1 MANSVKINVDVVTN
15 ITGQDDVKKLQES
28 LNALNSANASR
39 AKSEKAASASK
50 QRSII
55 QIAEE
60 IAAEN
65 KKRQIQ
71 IDAYNASIAAYIKE
85 ASSLSN
91 ITRLIQHKASIELA
105 AAKQEKSLADE
116 TQKAQKYAYNFT
128 AIEVKMGIDGA
139 KARAKAEKEAAAARA
154 KAEKEAAAAQDKAA
168 KAAEKAAKEA
178 ERAEKEAAKEAEK
191 ASKAKIRAEK
201 EAAKEAEKAS
211 KAEIRA
217 EKEAAKE
224 AEKAYKAEMKQE
236 QQLKKMSD
244 QRLSS
249 AASSASYL
257 VSKTQSSFSRIKDIA
272 LGTLAG
278 LGLDEL
284 FSSIGEKLLTAT
296 SNASSIVESEN
307 LLRATYNE
315 GADALLN
322 WADKNAEAYGLANAS
337 AKQYLSFLTGVLNNT
352 DISSDKLGSMAQ
364 NYTRLVGDMA
374 SAYNTEI
381 DDAFQAIRSGI
392 AGNTLAMQRYGIVL
406 SVTNLQ
412 QYLQSKGIETTYRSL
427 DAASKQ
433 YVRYAYIMEHTSE
446 IQGDYTRTFESFAN
460 SVKTLKNEWNN
471 FLSLLGQYAIPV
483 LMPIINALRTAI
495 AYAGAI
501 LKYLAEI
508 YGWEQYTTI
517 AVDYSYQQVENIEDA
532 VDSQEDLTKEVNNTN
547 KALKSGVKLLDLY
560 SLDFSDASDASSA
573 GTTPEKIPVSAQ
585 LEDLANIDYN
595 VPESILPEIN
605 IDPAKVKA
613 IGDTIAGIINGVG
626 VFIEGVKTWLDKPL
640 PNKLIDI
647 GGLVGGLFAWNLIKP
662 KLSELP
668 GKIGAWI
675 SKTWK
680 DPLKGPIL
688 KVFTGLGS
696 VALAGIGGWNLG
708 SVLYGIFE
716 EGVVDI
722 PGLISGVLLTV
733 GGLIGAFAA
742 GPVVGVAAAITAALA
757 GGIAYIY
764 EIDKSAEEAVGNVMS
779 GTRSLVDYINE
790 QPAHESIQT
799 FSSEISGLS
808 STADGLKES
817 MLTAIGEAGNF
828 DTAVTTLPEGQ
839 TSAEFM
845 TEKYNNLTTSVK
857 NYIETVKTPV
867 DSALLDSLTGP
878 NGLLEGADALAKK
891 LEDSLSSIREIQKA
905 DIAGYREE
913 LSELSAKKASGT
925 ITDDELERMS
935 FIIEQLKILG
945 GISGELATAKFDID
959 LTTLGESLNVVKLD
973 VETNYADYAKAKEQY
988 EDDVAYFT
996 RAIEGLDKTSAS
1008 YQEDLKRY
1016 TDALER
1022 SKATLDVAEGQ
1033 LRNNLTSI
1041 SEAAEKGYY
1050 AAQKQ
1055 FYADA
1060 LPAAANYLVKLPT
1073 KDIWINAYKDAF
1085 GDAGWRD
1092 VVDAPDDITIRQ
1104 YAEVDLE
1111 LPKEELAAMTDEQ
1124 LEDLLFASREM
1135 QLLVA
1140 GKVSTEEMYYIT
1152 NKGKKA
1158 ATLVGGF
1165 YEDFRDKMLNT
1176 LGDSSNAYVDEDWSV
1191 KFKDLDLYVDMGI
1204 KPGDILTDE
1213 DKNALFNEINSL
1225 PEVIEPSTEKAGDE
1239 IGDNLTD
1246 SASESITS
1254 EESTEKM
1261 TSAVE
1266 EGLTSA
1272 LENVETPEEAKTK
1285 GSDLAESITSGVTSG
1300 FNTALAP
1307 GSEFMKAADNLT
1319 NTLVNI
1325 PTKFETAFKS
1335 AVNNVAGYI
1344 NSLVNGLKQ
1353 QLEGLNLPEGEL
1365 TVAQLYNSL
1374 KDSNFKIPMLA
1385 NGGVIPANN
1394 PFLAVL
1400 GDQKSGVNVEAPVT
1414 VIQEAVRNV
1423 VNDPGTSDNIEV
1435 KVYIGDREI
1444 RDFVIDTVT
1453 ANNLVVG

>member
-1 MANSVKINVDVVTN
+1 MANNVRINVDVVTN
-15 ITGQDDVKKLQES
+15 ITGQDDVKKLQDS

-71 IDAYNASIAAYIKE
+71 IDAHNASIAAYIKE

-91 ITRLIQHKASIELA
+91 ITRLSQHKASIELA

-128 AIEVKMGIDGA
+128 AIEVKMGIEGA

-168 KAAEKAAKEA
+168 K
-178 ERAEKEAAKEAEK
+178 
-191 ASKAKIRAEK
+191 
-201 EAAKEAEKAS
+201 EAEKAS
-211 KAEIRA
+211 KAEIKA
-217 EKEAAKE
+217 NNEKL
-224 AEKAYKAEMKQE
+224 KQE
-236 QQLKKMSD
+236 QQLKKASE
-244 QRLSS
+244 QRFDS
-249 AASSASYL
+249 AASSASSL
-257 VSKTQSSFSRIKDIA
+257 VQKTQSSFSRIRDIA
-272 LGTLAG
+272 LGTLTA

-284 FSSIGEKLLTAT
+284 FGNIGQQLSTAT

-315 GADALLN
+315 GANALLN
-322 WADKNAEAYGLANAS
+322 WADANAEAYGLANAS

-381 DDAFQAIRSGI
+381 EDAFQAIRSGI

-412 QYLQSKGIETTYRSL
+412 QYLQSKGIDTTYRSL

-501 LKYLAEI
+501 LKYLASI

-532 VDSQEDLTKEVNNTN
+532 VDSQEDLTAEVKNTN

-560 SLDFSDASDASSA
+560 SLDFSDASGKSSAA
-573 GTTPEKIPVSAQ
+573 GTTPEKRPVSAQ
-585 LEDLANIDYN
+585 LEDLANIDYK
-595 VPESILPEIN
+595 VPESVLPEIN
-605 IDPAKVKA
+605 VDPDKVKA

-626 VFIEGVKTWLDKPL
+626 VFIEGIKNWLDKPL
-640 PNKLIDI
+640 PNKLLDI
-647 GGLVGGLFAWNLIKP
+647 GGLIGGLFAWNLIKP

-680 DPLKGPIL
+680 DPIKGSVLKI
-688 KVFTGLGS
+688 FTGLGS
-696 VALAGIGGWNLG
+696 VALTGIGGWNLG
-708 SVLYGIFE
+708 SAIGNSIKT
-716 EGVVDI
+716 GMADI
-722 PGLISGVLLTV
+722 PGFISGGLMTL
-733 GGLIGAFAA
+733 GGIVGAFLSSYAF
-742 GPVVGVAAAITAALA
+742 GVAALVTSMITIPVAAA
-757 GGIAYIY
+757 FTYYY
-764 EIDKSAEEAVGNVMS
+764 ESEKAAEEAITNVMS

-799 FSSEISGLS
+799 FSSEISCLS

-817 MLTAIGEAGNF
+817 MLTAIGEAENF
-828 DTAVTTLPEGQ
+828 DTAVTVLPDGQ

-845 TEKYNNLTTSVK
+845 TEKYNTLTDSVK
-857 NYIETVKTPV
+857 DYIDTVKTPV
-867 DSALLDSLTGP
+867 DSALLDTLTGP
-878 NGLLEGADALAKK
+878 NGLLAGADDLAKK
-891 LEDSLSSIREIQKA
+891 LEESLSSIRELQKA
-905 DIAGYREE
+905 DIARYREE
-913 LSELSAKKASGT
+913 LSELSAKKASGN
-925 ITDDELERMS
+925 ITDAELERMS
-935 FIIEQLKILG
+935 FLIEQLKLLG
-945 GISGELATAKFDID
+945 GISGELATAQYDID
-959 LTTLGESLNVVKLD
+959 LTTWGASLDLVKSD
-973 VETNYADYAKAKEQY
+973 VETAYDKYAFAIDTYNNDIE
-988 EDDVAYFT
+988 YFT
-996 RAIEGLDKTSAS
+996 NAIEGLDKTSSDYKTKLEEYTNSLEAAKAGLDTTEA
-1008 YQEDLKRY
+1008 QLK
-1016 TDALER
+1016 
-1022 SKATLDVAEGQ
+1022 
-1033 LRNNLTSI
+1033 NNLTSI
-1041 SEAAEKGYY
+1041 SEAAEKGAY
-1050 AAQKQ
+1050 AAEKQ
-1055 FYADA
+1055 FYEDT
-1060 LPAAANYLVKLPT
+1060 LPAAANFLLNDVNGSA
-1073 KDIWINAYKDAF
+1073 WIAHYKKAF
-1085 GDAGWRD
+1085 GDIDWRD
-1092 VVDAPDDITIRQ
+1092 VVDAPEEVTIRQ
-1104 YAEVDLE
+1104 FARVDLQLTQE
-1111 LPKEELAAMTDEQ
+1111 QVDAMTDEE
-1124 LEDLLFASREM
+1124 LEGLLFASKEM
-1135 QLLVA
+1135 QLLID
-1140 GKVSTEEMYYIT
+1140 GKVSSKDMYYIS
-1152 NKGKKA
+1152 NNGKRHN
-1158 ATLVGGF
+1158 TLLGGV
-1165 YEDFRDKMLNT
+1165 YADFRDDMLSNIS
-1176 LGDSSNAYVDEDWSV
+1176 GVDNAYVDEDGAV
-1191 KFKDLDLYVDMGI
+1191 RFKPLDVYVDLGI

-1213 DKNALFNEINSL
+1213 ERNAVFKKIENL
-1225 PEVIEPSTEKAGDE
+1225 PEVIAPSTEKAGGE
-1239 IGDNLTD
+1239 VGDNFTD
-1246 SASESITS
+1246 SVGESVTS
-1254 EESTEKM
+1254 EESSEKIEN
-1261 TSAVE
+1261 SVE
-1266 EGLTSA
+1266 EGLTTA
-1272 LENVETPEEAKTK
+1272 LENVKTPEEAKTK
-1285 GSDLAESITSGVTSG
+1285 GNDLAEAITSGVTNG

-1325 PTKFETAFKS
+1325 PTKFESAFKS

-1353 QLEGLNLPEGEL
+1353 QLEGLNLPEGDL
-1365 TVAQLYNSL
+1365 TVAQLYSSL

-1423 VNDPGTSDNIEV
+1423 VNDTGTSDNIEV

-1444 RDFVIDTVT
+1444 RDFVIDTIT